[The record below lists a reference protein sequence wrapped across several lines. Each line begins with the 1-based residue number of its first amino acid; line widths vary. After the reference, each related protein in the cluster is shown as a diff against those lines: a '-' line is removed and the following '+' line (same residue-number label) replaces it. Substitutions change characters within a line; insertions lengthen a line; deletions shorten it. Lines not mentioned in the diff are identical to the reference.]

1 MAGRAVPAPV
11 RVLAVSDEVDDA
23 IAADPGPARGADL
36 IVACGDLPFEYLG
49 SLMNALDIPLVFVPG
64 NHDPD
69 LSGYRSSRAGLTL
82 RAGMP
87 VGEPWPA
94 GAVNA
99 DGHVVDAAG
108 LRLAGL
114 GGGLRYRD
122 GPNQY
127 TDRQQA
133 PPAPA
138 PPAPAP
144 PRRQAGLGG
153 CPPSRD
159 GPNQYTD
166 RQQARRALALRAAA
180 RWRRQRDGRGVD
192 VLLTHAPP
200 RGVGDGDDPPHRG
213 VTAPLSLT
221 AVLHPAALLHGH
233 VHPVRAYGVQA
244 ESGRIGRTVVCN
256 VTGWHVLEIEPG
268 TGEAKMLHGARE
280 QGRRDAR

>member
-1 MAGRAVPAPV
+1 MAARVPPAPPAPV

-23 IAADPGPARGADL
+23 IAADPGPVGGADL

-49 SLMNALDIPLVFVPG
+49 SLMNALDVPLVFVPG

-87 VGEPWPA
+87 VRAPWPD

-108 LRLAGL
+108 LRV
-114 GGGLRYRD
+114 
-122 GPNQY
+122 
-127 TDRQQA
+127 
-133 PPAPA
+133 
-138 PPAPAP
+138 
-144 PRRQAGLGG
+144 AGLGG
-153 CPPSRD
+153 CLRYRD

-192 VLLTHAPP
+192 LLLTHAPP

-213 VTAPLSLT
+213 FTALHALT
-221 AVLHPAALLHGH
+221 AALRPAALLHGH
-233 VHPVRAYGVQA
+233 VHPVRAYGAQA

-256 VTGWHVLEIEPG
+256 VTGWHLLEIEPG
-268 TGEAKMLHGARE
+268 TGEAKMLQGARE